1 MQSVGL
7 VAPVAMRADE
17 VRDMIIQDIIL
28 LTDAY
33 TIHKNPVTLTVSYL
47 KWPFQNW
54 ISAKSYLH
62 PIILDQTL

>member
-47 KWPFQNW
+47 K
-54 ISAKSYLH
+54 
-62 PIILDQTL
+62 